1 MLWLS
6 LCTIIPHSYMMGH
19 CRLLFLLSTFSSL
32 SLSYA
37 QTITTETTETTA
49 PRGLSESERL
59 AAIIVPC
66 VLGGLLLIGLLVF
79 IFLKIREARRT
90 EGTYRP
96 SSEEQAGSRVEANAG
111 LKLPPEER
119 LI

>member
-1 MLWLS
+1 MDHRLYLLLLYTLCSLTLS
-6 LCTIIPHSYMMGH
+6 HAQSPTN
-19 CRLLFLLSTFSSL
+19 ST
-32 SLSYA
+32 
-37 QTITTETTETTA
+37 QTEK
-49 PRGLSESERL
+49 PRLSESELL

-66 VLGGLLLIGLLVF
+66 VLGGLILIGLLVF
-79 IFLKIREARRT
+79 IFLKVREKRQT

-96 SSEEQAGSRVEANAG
+96 SSEEQVGSRVEPNAA